1 MSTLTDAL
9 LESWTRQATIV
20 SNLANLIDETS
31 FNFVPAPNESSI
43 GWHLSHISQVRT
55 YWLSQVAPGSIDPSV
70 NWGEVKNL
78 SEAKEWLDRTAG
90 QIADAMKELLNGDG
104 APSGGYDHPVY
115 FLQHMI
121 WHEGWHVGAIMMA
134 LRQNGQ
140 ETPEEWEEPNIWGL
154 WRTEIWE

>member
-1 MSTLTDAL
+1 MSTLIDAV

-20 SNLANLIDETS
+20 ANLANLIDDKS
-31 FNFVPAPNESSI
+31 FDFVAAPGESSI
-43 GWHLSHISQVRT
+43 GWHLTHIYQVRM
-55 YWLSQVAPGSIDPSV
+55 YWLSDIAPEMIDPSLK
-70 NWGEVKNL
+70 WGEVFPLEK
-78 SEAKEWLDRTAG
+78 AKELLTKSAG
-90 QIADAMKELLNGDG
+90 QIHDVMKNKLENDES
-104 APSGGYDHPVY
+104 PVGGYDHPLY

-154 WRTEIWE
+154 WRTE